1 MAVASGRAGGARAS
15 VPSRVVG
22 TLSMARL
29 PSRVD
34 IKAKKR
40 LLDDFFR
47 IDEVELSHELFAGG
61 MSPVLRRLVFDRG
74 DAVAALL
81 FDVDR
86 RMMILVNQFRLPTM
100 AAGAH
105 RGWILE
111 TIAGVVQSG
120 ETPEECL
127 IREVREEAGY
137 EIKDFAHIATF
148 FSSPGG
154 SSERIFLYF
163 AEVRVTD
170 KTSPGGGLAPTQSD
184 VEDIDTVEMTATDF
198 YRRLDAQEFEDPKII
213 IAGQWFRGQFGQ
225 LAAEIDR
232 QKSRTYRFRL
242 KGTRKIIGVKTGDIV
257 ATRDVDVWVNPENTD
272 MQMDRFFGRSISAA
286 IRHGGARKA
295 ANGTIA
301 DDTIGKAL
309 AEAMN
314 GRGFVRPA
322 VVLETVPGALAET
335 NNVQRLFHVATV
347 QGAIGG
353 ALKTSSSTIAECMD
367 RVLQE
372 IHFWRRARSALV
384 PLLGGGQ
391 GGLPVIEVAPIL
403 VDRAV
408 AFHKQYPQSHL
419 DEVFLLTYLNA
430 EEAIVRRVLEGHPD
444 LEPLPGA
451 TDAVA

>member
-1 MAVASGRAGGARAS
+1 
-15 VPSRVVG
+15 
-22 TLSMARL
+22 MARL

-34 IKAKKR
+34 INSRRR

-61 MSPVLRRLVFDRG
+61 MSPNLRRLVFDRG

-105 RGWILE
+105 HGWILE
-111 TIAGVVQSG
+111 TIAGVVQKE
-120 ETPEECL
+120 ETPEGCL

-137 EIKDFAHIATF
+137 EIKDFTHIATF

-184 VEDIDTVEMTATDF
+184 VEDIEIVEMSATDF
-198 YRRLDAQEFEDPKII
+198 YRRLDAQEFEDSKII
-213 IAGQWFRGQFGQ
+213 IAGQWFRCQFGQ
-225 LAAEIDR
+225 LATEIDR
-232 QKSRTYRFRL
+232 QKSRTYRFRV
-242 KGTRKIIGVKTGDIV
+242 KGSGKIIGVKTGDIT

-295 ANGTIA
+295 ASGTIA
-301 DDTIGKAL
+301 EDTIGKAL
-309 AEAMN
+309 AEAMH
-314 GRGFVRPA
+314 GRGFVRPG
-322 VVLETVPGALAET
+322 VVLETEPGALRET
-335 NNVQRLFHVATV
+335 HNVQRLFHVATV

-353 ALKTSSSTIAECMD
+353 ALKTSSTTIAQCMD

-372 IHFWRRARSALV
+372 IHFSRRAKSALV

-391 GGLPVIEVAPIL
+391 GGLPVIEVARIL

-408 AFHKQYPQSHL
+408 AFHNQYPQSAL
-419 DEVFLLTYLNA
+419 DQIYLLAYLNA
-430 EEAIVRRVLEGHPD
+430 EEAIVRRFLESHPD
-444 LEPLPGA
+444 VEPLPRGE
-451 TDAVA
+451 DAGV